1 MCGIA
6 GYLKLRG
13 GLKPDKTQ
21 LQLMASQ
28 LVHRGPD
35 GCGFYCDDD
44 IGLAHTRLSIIDIEG
59 GAQPIH
65 DKFKR
70 YWIVFNG
77 EIFNYIE
84 LRQELVSN
92 GAEFYTQSDTE
103 VILQAF
109 IKYDL
114 DFIHKLN
121 GQFSIVI
128 WDKAEKRLIMV
139 RDRVGIVPLFYQ
151 LNHDELTFASEIKS
165 ILAVSKSSKL
175 NLRALDQLFTF
186 WAPVSPETL
195 FEGILEISPGH
206 LLEYSNG
213 QIDIRRYWEWSYD
226 NQLESDFTK
235 VDEKAEELQS
245 LLTDATRIRLRADV
259 PVGAYLSGGLD
270 SSIITSIIKTKTNT
284 PLRSFSIQFEDKGL
298 DESQHQQV
306 LVDSLK
312 ADHTSIKCSYNDI
325 ANNFLESIW
334 HIEAPILRSA
344 PVPMGMLSGLVNSM
358 AYKVVLTGE
367 GADEVFGGYDI
378 FKESKIRSFWAKNP
392 ESAIR
397 PLLLK
402 KLYPYLDVSPGKAQV
417 YLQKFFGVGIDK
429 PGLSYF
435 SHLPRWLTTSKIK
448 EFYSEETKESLSS
461 INSFDSLEAYLPDYV
476 KKYNTFHRAQY
487 IESKTLMSGYLLASQ
502 GDRMLMKNSVE
513 GRFPFLDHRVI
524 EFASNLHPKFK
535 MFGLQ
540 EKFLLKKSMSSLVP
554 NKIVKRHKQPYRSP
568 DIDSFINDDELDYVS
583 ELMSEKRIKEY
594 GYFDINRVAFLL
606 KKIRAGR
613 AIGYKDNMAFMGI
626 LSTQALHYLFLEKF
640 NERIAG

>member
-1 MCGIA
+1 MCGVA
-6 GYLKLRG
+6 GYLKLKDG
-13 GLKPDKTQ
+13 PEPDPVI
-21 LQLMASQ
+21 LNLMASQ

-35 GCGFYCDDD
+35 GQGFYVDDT
-44 IGLAHTRLSIIDIEG
+44 IGLAHTRLSIIDLEG

-65 DKFKR
+65 DKDER

-84 LRQELVSN
+84 LRQELIN
-92 GAEFYTQSDTE
+92 AGAEFYTHSDTE

-114 DFIHKLN
+114 DFVNKLN
-121 GQFSIVI
+121 GQFSIAI
-128 WDKAEKRLIMV
+128 WDKLDKRLIMV

-151 LNHDELTFASEIKS
+151 LNKECLFFASEIKS
-165 ILAVSKSSKL
+165 ILAATGNRKL
-175 NLRALDQLFTF
+175 NIKALDQLFTF
-186 WAPVSPETL
+186 WAPVSPETM
-195 FEGILEISPGH
+195 FDGVLELSPGH
-206 LLEYSNG
+206 LFEYKNG
-213 QIDIRRYWEWSYD
+213 QIDIKRYWEWSYD
-226 NQLESDFTK
+226 NKTEDDFSK

-245 LLTDATRIRLRADV
+245 LLTDATQIRLRSDV

-270 SSIITSIIKTKTNT
+270 SSIITSIIKNNTNT

-298 DESQHQQV
+298 DESQHQQ
-306 LVDSLK
+306 LLIDSLK
-312 ADHTSIKCSYNDI
+312 ADHSSIKCSYNDI
-325 ANNFLESIW
+325 AKNFLDTIW
-334 HIEAPILRSA
+334 HTEAPILRSA
-344 PVPMGMLSGLVNSM
+344 PVPMGMLSGLVNRM
-358 AYKVVLTGE
+358 GYKVVLTGE

-378 FKESKIRSFWAKNP
+378 FKESKIRSFWAKNK
-392 ESAIR
+392 ESVIR

-417 YLQKFFGVGIDK
+417 YLQKFFGVGIDT
-429 PGLSYF
+429 PDLSYF
-435 SHLPRWLTTSKIK
+435 SHLPRWITTSKIK
-448 EFYSEETKESLSS
+448 EFYSESTKESLKSV
-461 INSFDSLEAYLPDYV
+461 NSFDSLESYLPDYV

-524 EFASNLHPKFK
+524 EFGSGLHPKFK

-540 EKFLLKKSMSSLVP
+540 EKFLLKKSMGALLP
-554 NKIVKRHKQPYRSP
+554 NKIVKRYKQPYRSP
-568 DIDSFINDDELDYVS
+568 DIASFINDDELGYVS
-583 ELMSEKRIKEY
+583 DLLSEKRVKEY
-594 GYFDINRVAFLL
+594 GYFDVNRVKFLL

-626 LSTQALHYLFLEKF
+626 LSTQALHYLFIERF
-640 NERIAG
+640 NDRITV